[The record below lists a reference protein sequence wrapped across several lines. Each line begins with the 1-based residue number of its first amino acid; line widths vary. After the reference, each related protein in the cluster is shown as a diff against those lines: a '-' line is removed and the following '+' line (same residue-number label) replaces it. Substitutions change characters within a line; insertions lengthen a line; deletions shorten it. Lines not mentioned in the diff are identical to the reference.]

1 MRILATLFLLCML
14 WSGAE
19 AAITF
24 DAVNT
29 TDTTFSTS
37 PSVNVTVGGGCTD
50 RAIVAYVAW
59 QTPGGP
65 GSISSMTIGGSPAT
79 FIDGVS
85 PGSAS
90 INRRIEMWYRAG
102 NSTGSN
108 TVTATMDGEKDFVT
122 ISARSYC
129 GVHQTATLG
138 TSATADNNGNNAAAT
153 VDVSSAT
160 GEWVVDAVMTS
171 STATTLTVG
180 AGQTQRNNDAVHVGT
195 FLSGSSDETGAA
207 TTTMSWTTN
216 TDDYTGI
223 IAVGLRPAPTGGPSI
238 VRRRVITNQ

>member
-1 MRILATLFLLCML
+1 MRTIAAIFLVCLL
-14 WSGAE
+14 WSRAE

-29 TDTTFSTS
+29 TDANFVTS

-50 RAIVAYVAW
+50 RAIIVYVAW
-59 QTPGGP
+59 QADGP
-65 GSISSMTIGGSPAT
+65 GSVSSMTIGGSPAT

-90 INRRIEMWYRAG
+90 INRRIEMWYRVG

-108 TVTATMDGEKDFVT
+108 TVTATMNGEKNNIT

-138 TSATADNNGNNAAAT
+138 TPASADNNGANAIAT
-153 VDVSSAT
+153 VDVSSAGT
-160 GEWVVDAVMTS
+160 ELVVDAVMTS
-171 STATTLTVG
+171 SAASLTVG
-180 AGQTQRNNDAVHVGT
+180 AGQTQRNNDTAHVGV
-195 FLSGSSDETGAA
+195 FLSGSSDETGAG
-207 TTTMSWTTN
+207 TTTMSWTTD
-216 TDDYTGI
+216 TDDYIGI
-223 IAVGLRPAPTGGPSI
+223 IAVPLRPAPTGGPSF
-238 VRRRVITNQ
+238 VRRKVVTNQ